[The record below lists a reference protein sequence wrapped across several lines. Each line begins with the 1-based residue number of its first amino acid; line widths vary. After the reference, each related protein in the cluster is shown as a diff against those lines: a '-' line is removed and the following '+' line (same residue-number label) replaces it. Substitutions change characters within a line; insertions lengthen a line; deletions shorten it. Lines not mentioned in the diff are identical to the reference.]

1 MIAQEL
7 DDLRIVPR
15 GSRSGDGEQIA
26 AESDG
31 RFHTDMLGACRGGSG
46 ASLDQPMPT
55 AYPSP
60 RWVLAVHCSYAQK
73 VKRGAVLGSCG
84 NSGNSSEPHLH
95 FQLQDGPLFEKSW
108 GIEPIFQDVP
118 VSRDGK
124 SEVMKEYTWL
134 KGDRVGKAK

>member
-1 MIAQEL
+1 M
-7 DDLRIVPR
+7 
-15 GSRSGDGEQIA
+15 
-26 AESDG
+26 
-31 RFHTDMLGACRGGSG
+31 
-46 ASLDQPMPT
+46 
-55 AYPSP
+55 
-60 RWVLAVHCSYAQK
+60 
-73 VKRGAVLGSCG
+73 KRGAVLGSCG

-95 FQLQDGPLFEKSW
+95 FQLQVGPLFEKSW